1 MEIREK
7 RSRKLKTKKEKVKK
21 LKRKAEMT
29 ELEEEEKGVQW
40 SESGGA
46 GRGEEVG
53 AARRYFL
60 ADL

>member
-1 MEIREK
+1 
-7 RSRKLKTKKEKVKK
+7 
-21 LKRKAEMT
+21 MT

-46 GRGEEVG
+46 GRGDEVG
-53 AARRYFL
+53 AARRHFL